1 MSATD
6 RFLSVVSF
14 EVRRTVIGWR
24 FPLCLVVAAVLF
36 WLSLGTAMTEDVI
49 GRFLYPIAMCVP
61 LLVSIY
67 AVVSFADNISD
78 EFEKGTGLVMLTQ
91 PIGRYPLFAGKFVAA
106 YLPGLAL
113 VALYYV
119 AAAVVCTVNWG
130 YIPAVLWESFLL
142 ALLYLFAALGVC
154 GLISSISPGSNVSFV
169 VCLLLMVV
177 ALFYFQNVSFGTEPW
192 YVLGY
197 DSRII
202 ANHVMGVS
210 TVFDGSMS
218 TTDYQPLVSTASV
231 MMCTYG
237 AVTSVVSAILF
248 RYRQI

>member
-1 MSATD
+1 MGSPVEAEEGHD
-6 RFLSVVSF
+6 PQRGPVRIGGELPIPRVHEHVLRCEVECLAGFDAVSVGP
-14 EVRRTVIGWR
+14 EG
-24 FPLCLVVAAVLF
+24 
-36 WLSLGTAMTEDVI
+36 
-49 GRFLYPIAMCVP
+49 
-61 LLVSIY
+61 
-67 AVVSFADNISD
+67 
-78 EFEKGTGLVMLTQ
+78 
-91 PIGRYPLFAGKFVAA
+91 
-106 YLPGLAL
+106 
-113 VALYYV
+113 V
-119 AAAVVCTVNWG
+119 AAAVVCTVNWD

-202 ANHVMGVS
+202 ANHVMGVG

-218 TTDYQPLVSTASV
+218 TTDYQPLLSTASV

-237 AVTSVVSAILF
+237 AVTSVVSATLF